1 MFRSLTMKLTSLM
14 ALLLV
19 IALVASQTVNY
30 VQMASVMKDDAK
42 VRAES
47 LVTELIDDIEH
58 SFDSQEDALKQF
70 SETKS
75 FQTFTKTEDAQL
87 WQEIDQQLATFLN
100 IHKKVQLAYIGT
112 ANGNMYT
119 TPSVDLPPDFDPTT
133 RPWYKAAVAAPD
145 KVIWTE
151 SYVDAVTN
159 DYIVTIAKAM
169 VENGQVIGVIGLDVS
184 LNTLAETVEQFHVG
198 YNGYPV
204 LFDQNKL
211 AIVHPQYKGKDMSD
225 HPVVKT
231 MFSEDKGAYEYEQD
245 GEKRLL
251 YFATI
256 PKLNWKVGAVYK
268 EKDLLATLTAIGKTS
283 WTIVVIA
290 TVLASL
296 LIYVVSRSIVKP
308 IVQLNERVQQVATG
322 DLTVHVEPKG
332 KDEIAQLTSH
342 FNEMVSHM
350 RSLIGEVD
358 RSVAELGGAADH
370 LSAVSEE
377 TMATSEQVTTAVTD
391 IAKGVSEQASNLDA
405 MNDRMN
411 DLSEKMGTVTQ
422 SAERVKQLSD
432 ETKDASYMGIEKLNV
447 LQTKSAESQNE
458 LRSVETVITDLGEKM
473 KQIGA
478 IIQTITDISAQTN
491 LLALNASIE
500 AVRAGEHGKGFAV
513 VAEEVRKL
521 AEQSAQATE
530 QIRQTITSI
539 QQQAA
544 LATEA
549 VDHTKQMND
558 QQQQAVNETA
568 ESFMHIATMMEQL
581 TSAIE
586 HIFTQIHDVNEN
598 KEQIVAALQ
607 NLAAISEQSAAS
619 AEEVSASSEEQL
631 KALSTVTEVAE
642 RLNDMSRS
650 LQQLIHRFRV

>member
-1 MFRSLTMKLTSLM
+1 MKLTGLM
-14 ALLLV
+14 VLLLIV
-19 IALVASQTVNY
+19 ALVASQTVNY
-30 VQMASVMKDDAK
+30 VQMVSVIKKDVK
-42 VRAES
+42 MQAET
-47 LVTELIDDIEH
+47 LVTRIVDDIEH

-70 SETKS
+70 SETKG
-75 FQTFTKTEDAQL
+75 FKTFTKTEDEQL
-87 WQEIDQQLATFLN
+87 WQDIDQQFATFLN
-100 IHKKVQLAYIGT
+100 IHEKVQLAYIGT

-119 TPSVDLPPDFDPTT
+119 VPAVDLPPDFDPTT
-133 RPWYKAAVAAPD
+133 RPWYKAAVASPD

-151 SYVDAVTN
+151 SYVDTVTN
-159 DYIVTIAKAM
+159 DYVVTIAKAI
-169 VENGQVIGVIGLDVS
+169 VENGQVIGVIGLDIS
-184 LNTLAETVEQFHVG
+184 LNTISETVEQFHVG

-211 AIVHPQYKGKDMSD
+211 AIVHPQFKGRDMSD

-231 MFSEDKGAYEYEQD
+231 MFAKEQGTYEYEQD

-256 PKLNWKVGAVYK
+256 PKLDWKVGAVYK
-268 EKDLLATLTAIGKTS
+268 EKDLLATLTTIGKAS
-283 WTIVVIA
+283 WTVVVIV
-290 TVLASL
+290 TILASL
-296 LIYVVSRSIVKP
+296 LIYAVSRSIVKP
-308 IVQLNERVQQVATG
+308 IIQLNERIQQVATG
-322 DLTVHVEPKG
+322 DLTVRIEPKG
-332 KDEIAQLTSH
+332 NDEIAQLTSH

-358 RSVAELGGAADH
+358 RSVTELGAAADH

-411 DLSEKMGTVTQ
+411 DLSEKMGAVTQ

-432 ETKDASYMGIEKLNV
+432 ETKEASYMGIEKLNV

-458 LRSVETVITDLGEKM
+458 LRSVETVIADLGEKM

-500 AVRAGEHGKGFAV
+500 AARAGEHGKGFAV

-539 QQQAA
+539 QQQAS
-544 LATEA
+544 LATEV

-568 ESFMHIATMMEQL
+568 ESFMNIATMMEQL

-631 KALSTVTEVAE
+631 KALSTVTEAAE
-642 RLNDMSRS
+642 RLNDVSRT

>member
-1 MFRSLTMKLTSLM
+1 MFRSLTMKLTGLM
-14 ALLLV
+14 ALLLIV
-19 IALVASQTVNY
+19 ALIASQTVNY
-30 VQMASVMKDDAK
+30 VQMASVMKKDAK
-42 VRAES
+42 VRAEE
-47 LVTELIDDIEH
+47 LVTGLVDDIEH
-58 SFDSQEDALKQF
+58 SFASQEDALKQF
-70 SETKS
+70 SETKG
-75 FQTFTKTEDAQL
+75 FKTFTKTEDAQL
-87 WQEIDQQLATFLN
+87 WQDIDQQFATFLN

-112 ANGNMYT
+112 ANGKMYT
-119 TPSVDLPPDFDPTT
+119 TPAVDLPPDFDPTT
-133 RPWYKAAVAAPD
+133 RPWYKAAVATPD

-159 DYIVTIAKAM
+159 DYIVTIAKAI

-184 LNTLAETVEQFHVG
+184 LNTLAETVEQFRVG

-211 AIVHPQYKGKDMSD
+211 AIVHPQFKGKDMSD

-231 MFSEDKGAYEYEQD
+231 MFAKEQGAYEYEQD

-256 PKLNWKVGAVYK
+256 PKLNWKVGVVYK
-268 EKDLLATLTAIGKTS
+268 EKDLLATLTTIGKTS

-290 TVLASL
+290 TMVASL
-296 LIYVVSRSIVKP
+296 LIYAVSRSIVKP
-308 IVQLNERVQQVATG
+308 IIQLNERVQQVATG
-322 DLTVHVEPKG
+322 DLTVRVEPKG
-332 KDEIAQLTSH
+332 NDEIAQLTSH
-342 FNEMVSHM
+342 FNDMVSHM

-358 RSVAELGGAADH
+358 RSVTELGAAADH

-411 DLSEKMGTVTQ
+411 DLSEKMGAVTQ

-447 LQTKSAESQNE
+447 LQAKSAESQNE
-458 LRSVETVITDLGEKM
+458 LRSVETVIADLGEKM

-500 AVRAGEHGKGFAV
+500 AARAGEHGKGFAV

-539 QQQAA
+539 QQQAS

-631 KALSTVTEVAE
+631 KALSTVTEAAE
-642 RLNDMSRS
+642 RLNDMSRT

>member
-1 MFRSLTMKLTSLM
+1 MFRSLTMKLTGLM

-47 LVTELIDDIEH
+47 LVTELVDDIEH

-75 FQTFTKTEDAQL
+75 FQTFSKTEDVQL

-112 ANGNMYT
+112 ANGKMYT

-133 RPWYKAAVAAPD
+133 RPWYKEAVAASD

-159 DYIVTIAKAM
+159 DYIVTIAKAI

-184 LNTLAETVEQFHVG
+184 LNTLAETVEQFRVG

-231 MFSEDKGAYEYEQD
+231 MFSIDKGAYEYEQD

-256 PKLNWKVGAVYK
+256 PKLNWKVGVVYK
-268 EKDLLATLTAIGKTS
+268 EKDLLATLTTIGKTS

-296 LIYVVSRSIVKP
+296 LIYAVSRSIVKP
-308 IVQLNERVQQVATG
+308 IIQLNERVQQVATG

-332 KDEIAQLTSH
+332 NDEIAQLTSH

-358 RSVAELGGAADH
+358 RSVAELGSAADH

-432 ETKDASYMGIEKLNV
+432 ETKDASYTGIEKLNV
-447 LQTKSAESQNE
+447 LQAKSAESQNE

-500 AVRAGEHGKGFAV
+500 AARAGEHGKGFAV

-558 QQQQAVNETA
+558 QQQAAVNETA

-631 KALSTVTEVAE
+631 KALSTVTEAAE

-650 LQQLIHRFRV
+650 LQQLIHRFHV

>member
-1 MFRSLTMKLTSLM
+1 MFRSLTWKLTGLM

-30 VQMASVMKDDAK
+30 VQMASVMKKDAK
-42 VRAES
+42 LRAES
-47 LVTELIDDIEH
+47 LVTGLVDDIEH

-70 SETKS
+70 SETTVFKM
-75 FQTFTKTEDAQL
+75 FTKTEDEKH
-87 WQEIDQQLATFLN
+87 WQDIDQQFATFLS
-100 IHKKVQLAYIGT
+100 IHQKVQLAYIGT

-119 TPSVDLPPDFDPTT
+119 TPSVELPPDFDPTT
-133 RPWYKAAVAAPD
+133 RPWYKAAVASPD

-159 DYIVTIAKAM
+159 DYIVTIAKAI
-169 VENGQVIGVIGLDVS
+169 VENGQVIGVIGLDIS
-184 LNTLAETVEQFHVG
+184 LNTLAETVEQFRVG

-211 AIVHPQYKGKDMSD
+211 AIVHPQFKGKDMSD

-231 MFSEDKGAYEYEQD
+231 MFAKENGAYEYEQD

-251 YFATI
+251 YFHTI
-256 PKLNWKVGAVYK
+256 PKLNWKVGVVYK
-268 EKDLLATLTAIGKTS
+268 EKDLLATLTTIGKTS
-283 WTIVVIA
+283 WTVVAVA
-290 TVLASL
+290 TAVASL
-296 LIYVVSRSIVKP
+296 LIYAVSRSIVKP
-308 IVQLNERVQQVATG
+308 IIQLNERVQQVATG
-322 DLTVHVEPKG
+322 DLTVRVEPKG
-332 KDEIAQLTSH
+332 NDEIAQLTSH
-342 FNEMVSHM
+342 FNDMVSHM

-358 RSVAELGGAADH
+358 RSVAQLGSAADH

-411 DLSEKMGTVTQ
+411 DLSEKMGAVTQ

-432 ETKDASYMGIEKLNV
+432 ETKEASYMGIEKLNV
-447 LQTKSAESQNE
+447 LQAKSTESQNE
-458 LRSVETVITDLGEKM
+458 LRSVETVIADLGEKM

-500 AVRAGEHGKGFAV
+500 AARAGEHGKGFAV

-539 QQQAA
+539 QQQAS

-558 QQQQAVNETA
+558 QQQAAVNETA

-631 KALSTVTEVAE
+631 KALSTVTEAAE

-650 LQQLIHRFRV
+650 LQQLIHRFHV

>member
-14 ALLLV
+14 ALLLI

-47 LVTELIDDIEH
+47 LVLELVDDIEH

-87 WQEIDQQLATFLN
+87 WPQIDEQFATFLN

-159 DYIVTIAKAM
+159 DYIVTIAKAI

-231 MFSEDKGAYEYEQD
+231 MFSKDKGAYEYEQD

-296 LIYVVSRSIVKP
+296 LIYAVSRSIVKP

-447 LQTKSAESQNE
+447 LQMKSAESQNE

-500 AVRAGEHGKGFAV
+500 AARAGEHGKGFAV

-539 QQQAA
+539 QQQAS

-631 KALSTVTEVAE
+631 KALSTVTEAAE

>member
-1 MFRSLTMKLTSLM
+1 MFRSLTMKLTGLM

-47 LVTELIDDIEH
+47 LVTELVDDIEH

-75 FQTFTKTEDAQL
+75 FQAFTKTEDAQL
-87 WQEIDQQLATFLN
+87 WQDIDGQLATFLN

-119 TPSVDLPPDFDPTT
+119 TPAVDLPPDFDPTT
-133 RPWYKAAVAAPD
+133 RPWYKAAVASPD

-159 DYIVTIAKAM
+159 DYIVTIAKAV

-184 LNTLAETVEQFHVG
+184 LNTLAETVEQSRVG

-204 LFDQNKL
+204 LFDQNKF

-231 MFSEDKGAYEYEQD
+231 MFAKEKGAYEYEQD

-268 EKDLLATLTAIGKTS
+268 EKDLLATLTTIGKAS
-283 WTIVVIA
+283 WTVVVIA
-290 TVLASL
+290 TILASL
-296 LIYVVSRSIVKP
+296 LIYAVSRSIVKP
-308 IVQLNERVQQVATG
+308 IIQLNERIQQVATG
-322 DLTVHVEPKG
+322 DLTVHVDPKG
-332 KDEIAQLTSH
+332 NDEIAQLTSH

-358 RSVAELGGAADH
+358 RSVAELGSAADH

-432 ETKDASYMGIEKLNV
+432 ETKEASYMGIEKLNV
-447 LQTKSAESQNE
+447 LQAKSAESQNE
-458 LRSVETVITDLGEKM
+458 LRSVETVITDLGAKM
-473 KQIGA
+473 NQIGA

-500 AVRAGEHGKGFAV
+500 AARAGEHGKGFAV

-539 QQQAA
+539 QEQAA

-558 QQQQAVNETA
+558 QQQVAVNETA

-631 KALSTVTEVAE
+631 KALSTVTEAAE